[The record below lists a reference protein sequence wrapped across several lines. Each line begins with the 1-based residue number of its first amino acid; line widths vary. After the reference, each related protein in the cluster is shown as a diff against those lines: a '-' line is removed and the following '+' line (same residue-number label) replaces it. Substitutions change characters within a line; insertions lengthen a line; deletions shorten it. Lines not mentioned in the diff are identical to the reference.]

1 MAINKTMIKKL
12 IKYNESFAIMQY
24 YIYFR
29 GVQSE
34 TQKRFEIMFIKYDEE
49 GEAVINYEDLTGEDL
64 KYFFQN
70 INLFEEK
77 INDKSGIIW
86 EKNNFKINYELI
98 INKIKN

>member
-1 MAINKTMIKKL
+1 MIKKL

-34 TQKRFEIMFIKYDEE
+34 TQKRFEIMFIKYDKE
-49 GEAVINYEDLTGEDL
+49 GEPIINYDDLTGEDL

-86 EKNNFKINYELI
+86 EKNNFKENYELI

>member
-1 MAINKTMIKKL
+1 MIKKL

-49 GEAVINYEDLTGEDL
+49 GEAFINYEDLTGQDL

-70 INLFEEK
+70 LNLFEEK
-77 INDKSGIIW
+77 INDKLGIIW

>member
-1 MAINKTMIKKL
+1 
-12 IKYNESFAIMQY
+12 
-24 YIYFR
+24 
-29 GVQSE
+29 VQSE

-49 GEAVINYEDLTGEDL
+49 GEAFINYEDLTGQDL

-70 INLFEEK
+70 LNLFEEK
-77 INDKSGIIW
+77 INDKLGIIW

>member
-1 MAINKTMIKKL
+1 MIKKL

-34 TQKRFEIMFIKYDEE
+34 TQKRFEIMFIKYDEQ
-49 GEAVINYEDLTGEDL
+49 GESFINYEDLTGQDL

-70 INLFEEK
+70 LNLFEEK

>member
-1 MAINKTMIKKL
+1 MIKKL

-34 TQKRFEIMFIKYDEE
+34 TQKRFEIMFIKYDEQ
-49 GEAVINYEDLTGEDL
+49 GESFINYEDLTGQDL

-70 INLFEEK
+70 LNLFDEK

>member
-1 MAINKTMIKKL
+1 MIKKL

-24 YIYFR
+24 YIYFL

-34 TQKRFEIMFIKYDEE
+34 TQKRFEIMFIKYDEQ
-49 GEAVINYEDLTGEDL
+49 GESFINYEDLTGQDL

-70 INLFEEK
+70 LNLFDEK